1 MKTIKIFLAS
11 SNDLQDERNA
21 IELIVSRENKK
32 FAAKGIQFEL
42 VRWEQ
47 LPQSFQPKRVQK
59 FFNEKMLECEVMV
72 ALFYDRIGDFTYEEF
87 QTAFKSFN
95 KGKNPRHIFVFFKTG
110 QISTEAVTDEFYEV
124 QKLRQKIEH
133 HEQIYCKYEN
143 LDELKN
149 KLKEQMDLLVETYK
163 NETSSPQEPPV
174 HNVEPKRTNTSDKP
188 FYRNGFFWLFAIIFV
203 SIFSALWIYQSTPY
217 SFTIPNHFL
226 RSDGV
231 LVIHS
236 ENWKANQNKHL
247 NVEFDGFK
255 YAKSGK
261 PTEKDN
267 LGNQVW
273 HFRIS
278 EHHPPKNYLK
288 DGEHRIRLGF
298 PGKKYSDEVY
308 KICFITKDLIIDAAL
323 ISQNKGSK
331 TKLLKGRAA
340 TESQLKENTISVD
353 VIFYHEGP
361 TTVHNVPVKCVDDP
375 NAQLVYYE
383 FETAFEGF
391 PEISKDDPR
400 YEQPFFKL
408 NITDK
413 AGNKHVQ
420 KHSYAQFVAAGALQ
434 FETGNANIRLKK
446 FHPEGSDSLSAH
458 LTYLPVD
465 QTSISGALPNIKLK
479 VRSIAKDIRTLDWT
493 AENFQQ
499 ITPHTLIYRN
509 DQYLASTTTNN
520 YTDTEILESETVS
533 YKVIQEDSN
542 GIKYTSNVEKVDVIK
557 EKTFLPGS
565 LFVKIVPED
574 AAISF
579 VDDNKTYSKGMA
591 LDPGQYKIQGKKK
604 GYESQTKE
612 FSITAGKKSEISI
625 NLEPIA
631 PTTKTWTDPTT
642 NMAFVWI
649 PAGCFQMGSPESEA
663 GRGSDE
669 GPVHKVCVDGF
680 WLGKYEVTR
689 GQFSRFITAT
699 KYKTDAEKE
708 GSSWGY
714 KDGSWDDVKGYS
726 WKNSGFEQNDSHPVI
741 SVSWNDAKAMA
752 KWMSKNS
759 KYTFKLPTE
768 AEWEYACRA
777 GTQTSRFWGDDP
789 DQACKYGNVRDKTIK
804 KELSFSSIHNC
815 TDGYVFTAPVGKF
828 MDNPF
833 HLSDMLGNVWEWCE
847 DAYSSDAY
855 KKHRSKNPV
864 ISSGNSG
871 ASRVIRG
878 GSWFDDPRRLRSAFR
893 SSGSPGSRGYHI
905 GFRLLRT
912 R

>member
-1 MKTIKIFLAS
+1 MMKTIKIFLAS
-11 SNDLQDERNA
+11 SNDLQNERNA
-21 IELIVSRENKK
+21 IELIVSRENKN

-149 KLKEQMDLLVETYK
+149 KLKEQMDLLVEDYK
-163 NETSSPQEPPV
+163 KAPPVSHDTPSIQAPQKLETSSPPL
-174 HNVEPKRTNTSDKP
+174 
-188 FYRNGFFWLFAIIFV
+188 YRKWTFWVLILFVAMSLGV
-203 SIFSALWIYQSTPY
+203 LLYQNIPY
-217 SFTIPNHFL
+217 SFSIPNVL
-226 RSDGV
+226 IRSDAA

-236 ENWKANQNKHL
+236 ENWKTNQNTHL
-247 NVEFDGFK
+247 NVEFDDIKLSKG
-255 YAKSGK
+255 GK
-261 PTEKDN
+261 PVEKDES
-267 LGNQVW
+267 GNQVW
-273 HFRIS
+273 HFKIS
-278 EHHPPKNYLK
+278 DFKLPKICLK
-288 DGEHRIRLGF
+288 DGKHKVRLGF
-298 PGKKYSDEVY
+298 PGRVYSNEEFTIYFETTSPIVDATLSSSHKDPKKKY
-308 KICFITKDLIIDAAL
+308 
-323 ISQNKGSK
+323 
-331 TKLLKGRAA
+331 LKGMAA
-340 TESQLKENTISVD
+340 TASQLTENTISVD

-361 TTVHNVPVKCVDDP
+361 TTVHNVPVSRVDDP
-375 NAQLVYYE
+375 NAEKVYYA
-383 FETAFEGF
+383 FETAFDGF
-391 PEISKDDPR
+391 PEIAKDDPR
-400 YEQPFFKL
+400 YKQPFFKL
-408 NITDK
+408 QITDK
-413 AGNKHVQ
+413 AGNNYVQ
-420 KHSYAQFVAAGALQ
+420 EHSYAQFVADGDLRIAA
-434 FETGNANIRLKK
+434 GNANIRLNK
-446 FHPEGSDSLSAH
+446 FNPEGTDSLTAS
-458 LTYLPVD
+458 LTYTPD
-465 QTSISGALPNIKLK
+465 QPPYSGKPPDIQLK

-759 KYTFKLPTE
+759 KYSFKLPTE
-768 AEWEYACRA
+768 AEWEYACRG

-789 DQACKYGNVRDKTIK
+789 DQACKYANVRDKTYQNK
-804 KELSFSSIHNC
+804 LSFGNIHNC
-815 TDGYVFTAPVGKF
+815 TDGYAFTAPVGKF

-847 DAYSSDAY
+847 DAYSNDAY

-871 ASRVIRG
+871 ANRVIRG
-878 GSWFDDPRRLRSAFR
+878 GSWSSFPGDLRSADRGYF
-893 SSGSPGSRGYHI
+893 SPGYRADRI

>member
-59 FFNEKMLECEVMV
+59 FFNKKMLECEVMV

-163 NETSSPQEPPV
+163 NEASSPQEPPV

-188 FYRNGFFWLFAIIFV
+188 FYRNGIFWLFAIIFV

-331 TKLLKGRAA
+331 TKILKGRAA

-434 FETGNANIRLKK
+434 FETGNANIRLNK

-493 AENFQQ
+493 AENIHQ

-509 DQYLASTTTNN
+509 DQYLASTTKNN

-565 LFVKIVPED
+565 LFVNIVPED
-574 AAISF
+574 ATISF

-625 NLEPIA
+625 NLTPIA
-631 PTTKTWTDPTT
+631 PTKKTWTDPTT
-642 NMAFVWI
+642 NMVFVWI
-649 PAGCFQMGSPESEA
+649 PAGCFQMGSPESEK
-663 GRGSDE
+663 GRGSNE

-708 GSSWGY
+708 GSSYGY
-714 KDGSWDDVKGYS
+714 KDGDWKKVKGYN
-726 WKNSGFEQNDSHPVI
+726 WKNSGFVQNDNHPVI

-789 DQACKYGNVRDKTIK
+789 DQACKYANVRDKTYQNK
-804 KELSFSSIHNC
+804 LSFGNIHNC
-815 TDGYVFTAPVGKF
+815 TDGYAFTAPVGKF

-855 KKHRSKNPV
+855 KKHGSKNPV
-864 ISSGNSG
+864 ISSG
-871 ASRVIRG
+871 AYRVFRG
-878 GSWFDDPRRLRSAFR
+878 GSWFDFPGFLRSANR
-893 SSGSPGSRGYHI
+893 SNSSPGNRYNNL